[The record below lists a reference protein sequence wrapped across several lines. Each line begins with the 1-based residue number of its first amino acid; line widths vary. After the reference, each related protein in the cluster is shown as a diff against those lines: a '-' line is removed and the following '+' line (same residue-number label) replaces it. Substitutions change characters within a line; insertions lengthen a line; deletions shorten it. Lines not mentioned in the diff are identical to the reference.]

1 MFISSAFFTRVD
13 WKRFMNYATSSRTPA
28 LEPAPTAPAAL
39 RRTLVCSRNETQRT
53 TKLICKFNEYAR
65 SWRSWSRR
73 RGSCRKKL
81 SSELNHPLP
90 PPPTLHSPPQFPTH
104 MTGIWQSKSSHLE
117 LCRLTSFHLDASVN
131 VIDNGGCPP
140 CPLLLPL
147 PSSARVLWFKWII
160 S

>member
-13 WKRFMNYATSSRTPA
+13 WKRFMNYATPSRTPA
-28 LEPAPTAPAAL
+28 LEPTPTALAAL

-65 SWRSWSRR
+65 SRRSWSRR

-90 PPPTLHSPPQFPTH
+90 SSSYSTFPSSIPYTHDRHLAEQELTLGAVPPHILPPRRICQRHRQRWMSALP
-104 MTGIWQSKSSHLE
+104 
-117 LCRLTSFHLDASVN
+117 V
-131 VIDNGGCPP
+131 PP
-140 CPLLLPL
+140 LPLLGPL
-147 PSSARVLWFKWII
+147 ACSDLNE
-160 S
+160 